1 MAEPTTTIELFFDV
15 ASAYSYL
22 AVTQVAA
29 LEQRTGAKVSW
40 RPFLLGGV
48 FKATGNDMPARI
60 PAKARYLMEDLDRW
74 AKHYGVPV
82 QVPSRFPQP
91 TLRTQRALA
100 HVERTAA
107 DLVGPFAIRL
117 FDASW
122 RDDRDVNADDVIADV
137 ATAAGLDGASVAAAI
152 DLPETKD
159 QLRKTT
165 DEAVARGAFGAP
177 TFYVGDAMFFGN
189 DRMDLLAAHVLA
201 GR

>member
-1 MAEPTTTIELFFDV
+1 
-15 ASAYSYL
+15 
-22 AVTQVAA
+22 
-29 LEQRTGAKVSW
+29 
-40 RPFLLGGV
+40 V

-60 PAKARYLMEDLDRW
+60 PAKARYLMEDLHRW

-100 HVERTAA
+100 HVERTAPEK
-107 DLVGPFAIRL
+107 VGPFATGL
-117 FDASW
+117 FHASW
-122 RDDRDVNADDVIADV
+122 RDDRDVNADDVIAEL
-137 ATAAGLDGASVAAAI
+137 ASAGGLDGASVVAAI

-189 DRMDLLAAHVLA
+189 DRMELLEAHLRAV
-201 GR
+201 